1 MPTKHEP
8 PPAAADDA
16 PANPT
21 GDGDPDSAESVRQR
35 HAADI
40 SQRRT
45 LFVRSLPYTVTS
57 EQLSE
62 RFSFVAPIK
71 HATVVVDP
79 VSKQSRGFGFVTFSD
94 THDAQRALSEHNGAA
109 LFEGRRV
116 KIEMAV
122 PRHRSSTTS
131 AVTASTTTTTASTTT
146 TTASTT
152 TTGGGKGEVV
162 KKRSPRLIVR
172 NLPWSVARPEQLVR
186 HFQSFGKV
194 KDVIIPRKPS
204 GEMSGFAFVTMK
216 GYKNAQRAM
225 DKINGT
231 TIDGRVVAV
240 DWAVEKSL
248 WTAQQQQ
255 QAQDEEG
262 EEGEGGEGDESDE
275 DVEIKVEDEDG
286 DEVLDHGGGHG
297 EDEED
302 EDMDD
307 EDDNEDDDFE
317 DEDDEDGDEDEDGED
332 DDGDEDT
339 PPTDST
345 TTLFVRNLPYSATDD
360 SLFAHFSRFGAVR
373 YARTVTD
380 PATARPRGTG
390 FVCFYDPDTASA
402 VLRGAPR
409 DSGAAP
415 SSAAKSTK
423 ASRPSLLTREAVDPD
438 GTYTLDGRLL
448 AVSRAVDRHEA
459 ERLAAGAAQARAK
472 TATDRRRLYL
482 VAEGTITP
490 SSPLWQQLPP
500 SERLLR
506 DRSREQRRR
515 LLQADPNLHLSLTRL
530 SVRNLPRWV
539 TARDLKQLAR
549 KAIPG
554 FAAELQAGLREPL
567 SHEELD
573 RDGGEGRAAEAA
585 RRARGVGVV
594 KQAKVQLEG
603 AGGGRS
609 RGYGFVEYW
618 SHRYALMGLRQMNG
632 LVVPGAPAPSDG
644 AGGTAAGQ
652 VEKKKRMIVEFAIE
666 NAKVVNRRRENE
678 ARSREI
684 GLKRRL
690 EVQSGNTKPAK
701 PAKPANLDRKL
712 SAKDFKSKSKAAGSQ
727 GGAPAKKRK
736 HDDGDGGKGGGGG
749 GNAKKPRKNWNQKT
763 AKTGGDIR
771 PAAGEA
777 ATTTTAR
784 TQAIIQQKRKARR
797 AKRAGGK

>member
-1 MPTKHEP
+1 MPAKHKP
-8 PPAAADDA
+8 PPAAAEDA
-16 PANPT
+16 PANPA
-21 GDGDPDSAESVRQR
+21 GDRDPDSAESARQK

-79 VSKQSRGFGFVTFSD
+79 VSKQSRGFGFITFSD
-94 THDAQRALSEHNGAA
+94 AHDAQRALSELNGTA
-109 LFEGRRV
+109 LFDGRRV

-122 PRHRSSTTS
+122 PRHRSG
-131 AVTASTTTTTASTTT
+131 TASADAATATTTTTTATAA
-146 TTASTT
+146 TTAESR
-152 TTGGGKGEVV
+152 GGAV
-162 KKRSPRLIVR
+162 KKRSPRLIIR
-172 NLPWSVARPEQLVR
+172 NLPWSVTRPEQLVR

-225 DKINGT
+225 DKINTT

-255 QAQDEEG
+255 AHD
-262 EEGEGGEGDESDE
+262 EGGKAAEGSEADEGDE
-275 DVEIKVEDEDG
+275 DVEIEVEDEDG
-286 DEVLDHGGGHG
+286 LDHAV
-297 EDEED
+297 DEED
-302 EDMDD
+302 EDMD
-307 EDDNEDDDFE
+307 NEDDGFE
-317 DEDDEDGDEDEDGED
+317 DEDDEDGDKDEGGEEDGEEDGNEDEDSE
-332 DDGDEDT
+332 DEDEDKDT
-339 PPTDST
+339 PATDST

-402 VLRGAPR
+402 VLRDAPR
-409 DSGAAP
+409 DSGAPP
-415 SSAAKSTK
+415 SSAAKPTK
-423 ASRPSLLTREAVDPD
+423 TARPSLLTREALDPN

-448 AVSRAVDRHEA
+448 AVSRAVGRREA
-459 ERLAAGAAQARAK
+459 ERLAADAAQARTK

-490 SSPLWQQLPP
+490 SSPLWKQLPP

-539 TARDLKQLAR
+539 TARDLKLLAR

-554 FAAELQAGLREPL
+554 YAAELKAGLREPL

-603 AGGGRS
+603 TGGGRS

-618 SHRYALMGLRQMNG
+618 SHRYALMGLRHMNG
-632 LVVPGAPAPSDG
+632 LVVPGSAPAPADDG
-644 AGGTAAGQ
+644 AQPREPGGAAGQ

-666 NAKVVNRRRENE
+666 NAKVVSRRRENE
-678 ARSREI
+678 VRSREI
-684 GLKRRL
+684 AQKRRL
-690 EVQSGNTKPAK
+690 ELQSGSTKPAK
-701 PAKPANLDRKL
+701 PARPVNLDRKL
-712 SAKDFKSKSKAAGSQ
+712 SAKDFKKNKAAGSQ
-727 GGAPAKKRK
+727 GGVKRK
-736 HDDGDGGKGGGGG
+736 RGDGGGGSDGG
-749 GNAKKPRKNWNQKT
+749 AKKQRKNWNQKT
-763 AKTGGDIR
+763 APTGGDTR
-771 PAAGEA
+771 PATGDA
-777 ATTTTAR
+777 ATATATAR
-784 TQAIIQQKRKARR
+784 TQAIIRQKRMARR